1 MKKKLLLI
9 KELLELPVELRMQAA
24 EAGVDF
30 DPEIQ
35 QALNSWAGMMHLC
48 SDQSLA
54 DRFEKVPNHSV
65 PYLFGTTFWR
75 PITESIRKG
84 DGTWLRKFA
93 DAIERRQ
100 HPLDTVRN
108 HLGMLAHD
116 QRATDKLFVRGP
128 GCPPAWQGTAWECC
142 DEIKRRTGKTVDIV
156 LIRRLAKEMG
166 LALKADRKGRKPTP
180 KLKPKKAN

>member
-1 MKKKLLLI
+1 MKKKLLSI

-24 EAGVDF
+24 EAGADF
-30 DPEIQ
+30 DPDIQ
-35 QALNSWAGMMHLC
+35 QVLSCWKGVTRVFSDEVLAG
-48 SDQSLA
+48 
-54 DRFEKVPNHSV
+54 RFEMVADHSV
-65 PYLFGTTFWR
+65 PYLFVTTFWK
-75 PITESIRKG
+75 PITESVRKG

-108 HLGMLAHD
+108 HLGRLACD
-116 QRATDKLFVRGP
+116 QRGTGEFVRY
-128 GCPPAWQGTAWECC
+128 GCPPAWQGTAWECRA
-142 DEIKRRTGKTVDIV
+142 EIKRRTGKTVDVV
-156 LIRRLAKEMG
+156 LIRRWAKEMG